1 MKQFETFGEYM
12 FDLLFAPLKK
22 GRKTVNQLRIFFK
35 VMGREFDDLKAAIF
49 RVRSEANVASCSE
62 VMLPVHGQDRDMPRL
77 EGEDAEA
84 YHLILYGSPS
94 GESGGWFPGADVP
107 FIGVDG
113 FCSPI
118 GAGWESVVTSEFG
131 YRSDPFTGETRG
143 HTGIDLAVPT
153 GTPIRAALPG
163 TVTVSQYNSSYG
175 YYVIIDHGN
184 GLSTLYGHNSRLLA
198 QVGQTVEAGDIISLS
213 GSTGRSTGPH
223 LHFEVRVNGER
234 TNPRY
239 YLPKTGG

>member
-1 MKQFETFGEYM
+1 MPLESRSPRTIRPTLTVSIISSFM
-12 FDLLFAPLKK
+12 AAPA
-22 GRKTVNQLRIFFK
+22 G
-35 VMGREFDDLKAAIF
+35 KAAAGSLGLMS
-49 RVRSEANVASCSE
+49 RSLGWMASALPSE
-62 VMLPVHGQDRDMPRL
+62 Q
-77 EGEDAEA
+77 
-84 YHLILYGSPS
+84 
-94 GESGGWFPGADVP
+94 
-107 FIGVDG
+107 
-113 FCSPI
+113 
-118 GAGWESVVTSEFG
+118 AGESVVTSEFG